1 MNTETKHIDVTS
13 NLVVKRGI
21 FQVALNYYDLNNKR
35 VQKWKS
41 LGLKDIP
48 GNKTQAKK
56 LQKEVEREFEEELNT
71 PKETVQSK
79 GASILFGEYM
89 KSWLNN
95 IKSSV
100 EPTTYASYKNKV
112 ETISE
117 YFNALGI
124 TLDAL
129 KKSDIKE
136 FYQHLV
142 AERGIKAQTVKRY
155 HANIHKALN
164 EAVELEL
171 IQINPADKMKMDKSE
186 QFISS
191 YYNQQEL
198 EQLFEVAKGSIIEL
212 HILLA
217 SYYGLR
223 REEVCGLKW
232 SAIDFE
238 KHTITISHTVT
249 HCNVDGKYALVKKN
263 RTKNTSSYR
272 TLPLIPEL
280 EKLLLK
286 RKYQQEQDKAKFG
299 NTYKNKDGY
308 ILVDEEGKLI
318 LPDRVTKTFRNLL
331 KDNGLKKI
339 RFHDLRHSCASLLLA
354 NGVNMKEIQ
363 AYLGH
368 SNWNTTANT
377 YSHLESST
385 KEKSVNVIASVLSQ
399 KPLTAE

>member
-79 GASILFGEYM
+79 GSNILFGEYM
-89 KSWLNN
+89 KTWLNN

-112 ETISE
+112 ETIAE
-117 YFNALGI
+117 YFNNLGI
-124 TLDAL
+124 TLSAL
-129 KKSDIKE
+129 KKADIKE

-142 AERGIKAQTVKRY
+142 AERDIKPQTVKRY

-171 IQINPADKMKMDKSE
+171 LQVNPADKMKMDKSE

-191 YYNQQEL
+191 FYNQKEL
-198 EQLFEVAKGSIIEL
+198 EELFEVAKGSIIEL

-223 REEVCGLKW
+223 RQEVCGLKW
-232 SAIDFE
+232 YAIDFE
-238 KHTITISHTVT
+238 NHNITIRHTVT
-249 HCNVDGKYALVKKN
+249 HCNVDGRYALVKKN

-299 NTYKNKDGY
+299 NTYQNKDGY
-308 ILVDEEGKLI
+308 ILVDEEGALI

-331 KDNGLKKI
+331 KDNNLKKI

-385 KEKSVNVIASVLSQ
+385 KEKSVNVIANVLSQ

>member
-79 GASILFGEYM
+79 GSNILFGEYM
-89 KSWLNN
+89 KTWLNN

-112 ETISE
+112 ETIAE
-117 YFNALGI
+117 YFNNLGI
-124 TLDAL
+124 TLSAL
-129 KKSDIKE
+129 KKADIKE

-142 AERGIKAQTVKRY
+142 AERDIKPQTVKRY

-171 IQINPADKMKMDKSE
+171 LQVNPADKMKMDKSE

-191 YYNQQEL
+191 FYNQKEL
-198 EQLFEVAKGSIIEL
+198 EELFEVAKGSIIEL

-223 REEVCGLKW
+223 RQEVCGLKW
-232 SAIDFE
+232 YAIDFE
-238 KHTITISHTVT
+238 NHNITIRHTVT
-249 HCNVDGKYALVKKN
+249 HCNVDGRYALVKKN

-299 NTYKNKDGY
+299 NTYQNKDGY
-308 ILVDEEGKLI
+308 ILVDEEGALI

-331 KDNGLKKI
+331 KDNNLKKI

-385 KEKSVNVIASVLSQ
+385 KEKSVNVIANVLSQ
-399 KPLTAE
+399 KTLTAE

>member
-79 GASILFGEYM
+79 GSNILFGEYM
-89 KSWLNN
+89 KTWLNN

-112 ETISE
+112 ETIAE
-117 YFNALGI
+117 YFNNLGI
-124 TLDAL
+124 TLSAL
-129 KKSDIKE
+129 KKADIKE

-142 AERGIKAQTVKRY
+142 AERDIKPQTVKRY
-155 HANIHKALN
+155 HANIHKSLN

-171 IQINPADKMKMDKSE
+171 LQVNPADKMKMDKSE

-191 YYNQQEL
+191 FYNQKEL
-198 EQLFEVAKGSIIEL
+198 EELFEVAKGSIIEL

-223 REEVCGLKW
+223 RQEVCGLKW
-232 SAIDFE
+232 YAIDFE
-238 KHTITISHTVT
+238 NHNITIRHTVT
-249 HCNVDGKYALVKKN
+249 HCNVDGRYALVKKN

-299 NTYKNKDGY
+299 NTYQNKDGY
-308 ILVDEEGKLI
+308 ILVDEEGALI

-331 KDNGLKKI
+331 KDNNLKKI

-385 KEKSVNVIASVLSQ
+385 KEKSVNVIANVLSQ

>member
-232 SAIDFE
+232 SAIDLE

-399 KPLTAE
+399 KPLTVE

>member
-79 GASILFGEYM
+79 GSNILFGEYM
-89 KSWLNN
+89 KTWLNN

-117 YFNALGI
+117 YFNNLGI
-124 TLDAL
+124 TLSAL
-129 KKSDIKE
+129 KKADIKE

-142 AERGIKAQTVKRY
+142 AERDIKPQTVKRY

-171 IQINPADKMKMDKSE
+171 LQVNPADKMKMDKSE

-191 YYNQQEL
+191 FYNQKEL
-198 EQLFEVAKGSIIEL
+198 EELFEVAKGSIIEL

-223 REEVCGLKW
+223 RQEVCGLKW
-232 SAIDFE
+232 YAIDFE
-238 KHTITISHTVT
+238 NHNITIRHTVT
-249 HCNVDGKYALVKKN
+249 HCNVDGRYALVKKN

-308 ILVDEEGKLI
+308 ILVDEEGALI

-331 KDNGLKKI
+331 KDNNLKKI

-385 KEKSVNVIASVLSQ
+385 KEKSVNVIANVLSQ
-399 KPLTAE
+399 KTLTAE

>member
-79 GASILFGEYM
+79 GSNILFGEYM
-89 KSWLNN
+89 KTWLNN

-112 ETISE
+112 ETIAE
-117 YFNALGI
+117 YFNNLGI
-124 TLDAL
+124 TLSAL
-129 KKSDIKE
+129 KKADIKE

-142 AERGIKAQTVKRY
+142 AERDIKPQTVKRY

-171 IQINPADKMKMDKSE
+171 LQVNPADKMKMDKSE

-191 YYNQQEL
+191 FYNQKEL
-198 EQLFEVAKGSIIEL
+198 EELFEVAKGSIIEL

-223 REEVCGLKW
+223 RQEVCGLKW
-232 SAIDFE
+232 YAIDFE
-238 KHTITISHTVT
+238 NHNITIRHTVT
-249 HCNVDGKYALVKKN
+249 HCNVDGRYALVKKN

-308 ILVDEEGKLI
+308 ILVDEEGALI

-331 KDNGLKKI
+331 KDNNLKKI

-385 KEKSVNVIASVLSQ
+385 KEKSVNVIANVLSQ
-399 KPLTAE
+399 KTLTAE

>member
-1 MNTETKHIDVTS
+1 MRYKFNSPENIAEFIKGSPKSTP
-13 NLVVKRGI
+13 VKVYING
-21 FQVALNYYDLNNKR
+21 DLKKADFNNIE
-35 VQKWKS
+35 WYGS
-41 LGLKDIP
+41 E
-48 GNKTQAKK
+48 N
-56 LQKEVEREFEEELNT
+56 FY
-71 PKETVQSK
+71 
-79 GASILFGEYM
+79 ILFGEYM
-89 KSWLNN
+89 KTWLNN

-112 ETISE
+112 ETIAE
-117 YFNALGI
+117 YFNNLGI
-124 TLDAL
+124 TLSAL
-129 KKSDIKE
+129 KKADIKE

-142 AERGIKAQTVKRY
+142 AERDIKPQTVKRY

-171 IQINPADKMKMDKSE
+171 LQVNPADKMKMDKSE

-191 YYNQQEL
+191 FYNQKEL
-198 EQLFEVAKGSIIEL
+198 EELFEVAKGSIIEL

-223 REEVCGLKW
+223 RQEVCGLKW
-232 SAIDFE
+232 YAIDFE
-238 KHTITISHTVT
+238 NHNITIRHTVT
-249 HCNVDGKYALVKKN
+249 HCNVDGRYALVKKN

-308 ILVDEEGKLI
+308 ILVDEEGALI

-331 KDNGLKKI
+331 KDNNLKKI

-385 KEKSVNVIASVLSQ
+385 KEKSVNVIANVLSQ
-399 KPLTAE
+399 KTLTAE

>member
-79 GASILFGEYM
+79 GSNILFGEYM
-89 KSWLNN
+89 KTWLNN

-112 ETISE
+112 ETIAE
-117 YFNALGI
+117 YFNNLGI
-124 TLDAL
+124 TLSAL
-129 KKSDIKE
+129 KKADIKE

-142 AERGIKAQTVKRY
+142 AERDIKPQTVKRY

-171 IQINPADKMKMDKSE
+171 LQVNPADKMKMDKSE

-238 KHTITISHTVT
+238 
-249 HCNVDGKYALVKKN
+249 
-263 RTKNTSSYR
+263 NTPS
-272 TLPLIPEL
+272 P
-280 EKLLLK
+280 
-286 RKYQQEQDKAKFG
+286 
-299 NTYKNKDGY
+299 
-308 ILVDEEGKLI
+308 
-318 LPDRVTKTFRNLL
+318 
-331 KDNGLKKI
+331 
-339 RFHDLRHSCASLLLA
+339 
-354 NGVNMKEIQ
+354 
-363 AYLGH
+363 
-368 SNWNTTANT
+368 
-377 YSHLESST
+377 
-385 KEKSVNVIASVLSQ
+385 
-399 KPLTAE
+399 

>member
-79 GASILFGEYM
+79 GSNILFGEYM
-89 KSWLNN
+89 KTWLNN

-112 ETISE
+112 ETIAE
-117 YFNALGI
+117 YFNNLGI
-124 TLDAL
+124 TLSAL
-129 KKSDIKE
+129 KKADIKE

-142 AERGIKAQTVKRY
+142 AERDIKPQTVKRY

-171 IQINPADKMKMDKSE
+171 LQVNPADKMKMDKSE

-191 YYNQQEL
+191 FYNQKEL
-198 EQLFEVAKGSIIEL
+198 EELFEVAKGSIIEL

-223 REEVCGLKW
+223 RQEVCGLKW
-232 SAIDFE
+232 YAIDFE
-238 KHTITISHTVT
+238 NHNITIRHTVT
-249 HCNVDGKYALVKKN
+249 HCNVDGRYALVKKN

-286 RKYQQEQDKAKFG
+286 RKYQQEKDKAKFG
-299 NTYKNKDGY
+299 NTYQNKDGY
-308 ILVDEEGKLI
+308 ILVDEEGALI

-331 KDNGLKKI
+331 KDNNLKKI

-385 KEKSVNVIASVLSQ
+385 KEKSVNVIANVLSQ
-399 KPLTAE
+399 KTLTAE

>member
-79 GASILFGEYM
+79 GSNILFGEYM
-89 KSWLNN
+89 KTWLNN

-117 YFNALGI
+117 YFNNLGI
-124 TLDAL
+124 TLSAL
-129 KKSDIKE
+129 KKADIKE

-142 AERGIKAQTVKRY
+142 AERDIKPQTVKRY

-171 IQINPADKMKMDKSE
+171 LQVNPADKMKMDKSE

-191 YYNQQEL
+191 FYNQKEL
-198 EQLFEVAKGSIIEL
+198 EELFEVAKGSIIEL

-223 REEVCGLKW
+223 RQEVCGLKW
-232 SAIDFE
+232 YAIDFE
-238 KHTITISHTVT
+238 NHNITIRHTVT
-249 HCNVDGKYALVKKN
+249 HCNVDGRYALVKKN

-299 NTYKNKDGY
+299 NTYQNKDGY
-308 ILVDEEGKLI
+308 ILVDEEGALI

-331 KDNGLKKI
+331 KDNNLKKI

-399 KPLTAE
+399 KPLTVE